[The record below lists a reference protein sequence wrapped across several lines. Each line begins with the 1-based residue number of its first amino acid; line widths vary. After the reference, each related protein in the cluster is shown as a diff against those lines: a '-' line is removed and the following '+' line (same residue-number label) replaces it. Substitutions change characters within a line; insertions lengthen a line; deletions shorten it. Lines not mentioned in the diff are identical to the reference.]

1 MRDIGTILR
10 RVMVDL
16 SITEDEAKVAHIYLD
31 CCLKRQKRF
40 ITWLGVLCAML
51 LALVATMWGGRAIG
65 WL

>member
-1 MRDIGTILR
+1 
-10 RVMVDL
+10 MVDL